1 MQDNMKKILF
11 PTDFSPAAANAF
23 RYAHA
28 LAGALEA
35 RVDLIHIFHLPIG
48 DASNIPPEYIQNMLD
63 EAEAEAQEHLKE
75 FAHPFIG
82 KPTCGEL
89 QPVYGLFT
97 AVEIIEVARQNEYD
111 LIVMGT
117 KGQRGAL
124 EKFLGSVTTDVMMK
138 APCPVLAIP
147 AEAVFQPIGHI
158 AYATA
163 FEPSDKHVVEQ
174 LMELAGRLGAQVHFV
189 NVNTHTDK
197 QFIQDVKMD
206 KDYPYN
212 FTDFSVVH
220 NPSVQDGLDDYL
232 QKRPSDCLALFV
244 PHRRLWER
252 LFHSSFTKRMIFH
265 TRLPLLVF
273 RERA

>member
-1 MQDNMKKILF
+1 MKKILF

-28 LAGALEA
+28 LAELLEA
-35 RVDLIHIFHLPIG
+35 RIDLINVFHLPIG
-48 DASNIPPEYIQNMLD
+48 DASNIPPEYIQKMLD
-63 EAEAEAQEHLKE
+63 EAEVDTQEKLKE
-75 FAHPFIG
+75 FAQPCLG

-89 QPVYGLFT
+89 QPIYGLFT
-97 AVEIIEVARQNEYD
+97 AVEITDVARQNNYD

-117 KGQRGAL
+117 KGERGAL

-138 APCPVLAIP
+138 ASCPVLAIP
-147 AEAVFQPIGHI
+147 AEAEFHPIAHI

-163 FEPSDKHVVEQ
+163 FEPSDEHAVGN
-174 LMELAGRLGAQVHFV
+174 LMELAGLLAAQVHFV
-189 NVNTHTDK
+189 NVNTQSGKHY
-197 QFIQDVKMD
+197 IQDVEME

-220 NPSVQDGLDDYL
+220 HSSIQDGLDEYL
-232 QKRPSDCLALFV
+232 NERKIDWLALFI

-252 LFHSSFTKRMIFH
+252 LFHSSFTKRMTFHTQVPLLIFH
-265 TRLPLLVF
+265 ANP
-273 RERA
+273 